1 MAMALART
9 PSSSTAADLPAR
21 RFAELPAPLRLHRG
35 GVVER
40 PVIAYECWGQ
50 PNAARDNAIVIFTGL
65 SPSAHAASSPLD
77 PRPGWWETM
86 IGEGRPLDT
95 RRFFVV
101 CINSLGSPFGSSS
114 PASVDPV
121 TGRQYGIGFPEITV
135 EDIAAA
141 GREALRTLGIERV
154 AAAIGPSLG
163 GMVVLAYCAMFPG
176 EVENLVTISGAAH
189 ATPFAIALRSLQREL
204 VRSDPSWRGGNYEPG
219 RGPRLGL
226 RLARKL
232 GTITYRSQQEWDER
246 FGRRRVP
253 ETAGLSGDFRPQFE
267 VEAYLEH
274 QALRFAD
281 LFDANAYLYLSRAMD
296 QFDLA
301 DHGGGSLEAAFG
313 RFGVRRSLVIG
324 VETDMLYPVAQQREI
339 ADHLRAAGGAVEFHA
354 FPSLQGHD
362 AFLSDLARFE
372 PAIGGFMKGVE
383 GRPAVQKAVS
393 D

>member
-1 MAMALART
+1 MVMAFART
-9 PSSSTAADLPAR
+9 PSSSAADLPAR
-21 RFAELPAPLRLHRG
+21 RFARLAAPLRLYRG
-35 GVVER
+35 GVIEH
-40 PVIAYECWGQ
+40 PVVAYECWGRL
-50 PNAARDNAIVIFTGL
+50 NAARDNAIVIFTGL
-65 SPSAHAASSPLD
+65 SPSAHAASSQAD

-86 IGEGRPLDT
+86 IGEGRPIDT
-95 RRFFVV
+95 GRFFVV

-114 PASVDPV
+114 PASVDPA
-121 TGRQYGIGFPEITV
+121 TGSSFGIAFPEIAV

-141 GREALRTLGIERV
+141 GREALRSLGIERV

-163 GMVVLAYCAMFPG
+163 GMVVLAYGAQFPG
-176 EVENLVTISGAAH
+176 EVENLVSISGAAQ
-189 ATPFAIALRSLQREL
+189 ATPFAIALRSLQREM
-204 VRSDPSWRGGNYEPG
+204 VRSDPSWRGGNYPPG

-281 LFDANAYLYLSRAMD
+281 IFDANAYLYLSRAMD

-301 DHGGGSLEAAFG
+301 EHGGGSLAAAFD
-313 RFGVRRSLVIG
+313 RIKVRRSLVIG
-324 VETDMLYPVAQQREI
+324 VETDMLFPVAQQREI
-339 ADHLRAAGGAVEFHA
+339 VDHLRSSGGSVEFHA

-372 PAIGGFMKGVE
+372 PALGEFVKGIE
-383 GRPAVQKAVS
+383 GRAAAGG
-393 D
+393 

>member
-1 MAMALART
+1 MAMAFART
-9 PSSSTAADLPAR
+9 PPTATHDLPAR
-21 RFAELPAPLRLHRG
+21 RLARLPEPLRLHRG
-35 GVVER
+35 GVIEQ
-40 PVIAYECWGQ
+40 PVVAYEAWGQ
-50 PNAARDNAIVIFTGL
+50 PNAARDNTILIFTGL
-65 SPSAHAASSPLD
+65 SPSAHAASSPAD

-95 RRFFVV
+95 RRFHVV
-101 CINSLGSPFGSSS
+101 CVNSLGSPFGSSG
-114 PASVDPV
+114 PASVDPR
-121 TGRQYGIGFPEITV
+121 TGRPYGISFPEIAV

-141 GREALRTLGIERV
+141 GHAALATLGIERV
-154 AAAIGPSLG
+154 AAVVGPSLG
-163 GMVVLAYCAMFPG
+163 GMVVLAYCALFPG
-176 EVENLVTISGAAH
+176 TVDSLVSISGAAR
-189 ATPFAIALRSLQREL
+189 ATPFAIALRSLQREM
-204 VRSDPSWRGGNYEPG
+204 VRSDPAWRGGNYEPG

-232 GTITYRSQQEWDER
+232 GTITYRSAEEWDQR

-281 LFDANAYLYLSRAMD
+281 TFDANAYLYLSRAMD

-301 DHGGGSLEAAFG
+301 DHSGVSLAAAFAK
-313 RFGVRRSLVIG
+313 FGVRRSLVIG
-324 VETDMLYPVAQQREI
+324 VETDMLFPVEQQREI
-339 ADHLRAAGGAVEFHA
+339 ADHLRAAGVSVDYHA

-362 AFLSDLARFE
+362 AFLTDLARFE
-372 PAIGGFMKGVE
+372 PAIGGFVRGI
-383 GRPAVQKAVS
+383 RKADS